1 MPRSLRWVL
10 LQTAPW
16 GHRMRLPGWHLAHWL
31 VARGNPVAYV
41 SVPVSP
47 WHFLSKGTRNLAA
60 RRWSQEGAR
69 GRWHAPNLFV
79 HIPRTLLPI
88 HRKGLFDSGFAWRNS
103 HRLTIPNAA
112 GVLRAEGFGE
122 PDVVLLQ
129 SPLLAGLAEQ
139 LHPRV
144 RVVSIE
150 DALEHFDGMP
160 RVAVRKFP
168 ASVRAADIVTVTAR
182 SLIPWARRRG
192 ASRILNMP
200 NGVDVAAFT
209 RPATAPQ
216 SRPAQPTGVYVG
228 ALDSWFDAELLAAV
242 ARRLAHWKF
251 TIIGP
256 QSRSFPALRGVKNV
270 EFLGAIPP
278 DDVPPFL
285 WNATAG
291 IIPFKRTPLIE
302 SVLPLK
308 LFEYLAAGI
317 PVVSTRWREM
327 ELVNSPARLAATPRE
342 FADALAAIENE
353 KYPGTDGPRFAAKYD
368 WNAIFPHLE
377 SRVRGVLDGADR

>member
-1 MPRSLRWVL
+1 
-10 LQTAPW
+10 
-16 GHRMRLPGWHLAHWL
+16 MRLPGWHLAHWL

-47 WHFLSKGTRNLAA
+47 WHFLSKDTRDLAA

-79 HIPRTLLPI
+79 HVPRTLLPI
-88 HRKGLFDSGFAWRNS
+88 HCRGPFDSGFAWRHS
-103 HRLTIPNAA
+103 HKFTFPNAA
-112 GVLRAEGFGE
+112 GVLRDEGFGE

-129 SPLLAGLAEQ
+129 SPLLAGLAAQ
-139 LHPRV
+139 LHPKV

-160 RVAVRKFP
+160 RIAIRKFP

-192 ASRILNMP
+192 ASRIMNMP
-200 NGVDVAAFT
+200 NGVDVAAFS
-209 RPATAPQ
+209 RPASAPQ
-216 SRPAQPTGVYVG
+216 TRPAQPTGVYVG
-228 ALDSWFDAELLAAV
+228 ALDSWFDASLLAAV
-242 ARRLAHWKF
+242 ARRLRHWKF
-251 TIIGP
+251 LIIGP
-256 QSRSFPALRGVKNV
+256 QTRAYPALRGVTNV
-270 EFLGAIPP
+270 EFLGARSP
-278 DDVPPFL
+278 DDVPQYL
-285 WNATAG
+285 WNATVG

-308 LFEYLAAGI
+308 LFEYLAAGL

-327 ELVNSPARLAATPRE
+327 ELVNSPARLARTPRE
-342 FADALAAIENE
+342 FADALVATEHAI
-353 KYPGTDGPRFAAKYD
+353 YPDPHGPRFAAKYD

-377 SRVRGVLDGADR
+377 ARVRGVIENADR